1 MLLKTTETHFVLTE
15 EEALKLI
22 EDAKESNEFELIK
35 YSNEHKVKKSKGMIV
50 LEYQIVSLTKQ
61 YNDLASV
68 VEDQIYE
75 D

>member
-1 MLLKTTETHFVLTE
+1 
-15 EEALKLI
+15 
-22 EDAKESNEFELIK
+22 
-35 YSNEHKVKKSKGMIV
+35 MIV